1 MIEQQPLTRR
11 AALGAL
17 AAGAA
22 TLTAGAEEPEA
33 AAATPPSA
41 AAYKHSACKW
51 CYGKMSIEEL
61 AAAGPAIGLQ
71 GIDLLD
77 VADVPKLAGTGLEC
91 SLANGPGGIP
101 KGWNDPSLHDD
112 LVAKS
117 EVLLPQI
124 AEAGVKRM
132 IVFSGNRAGM
142 SDSEGMRHCAR
153 GLRRIMPLAESL
165 GVTIVMELLNSK
177 RDHKDYMCDHTA
189 WGAELVQRVAS
200 DRFRLLY
207 DIYHMQIME
216 GDVIAT
222 IEEHHAAIDHYHT
235 GGVPG
240 RHEIDTT
247 QELFY
252 PRICQAIAATG
263 YTGWL
268 AQEFIPASDDPM
280 KSLAEA
286 IKICS
291 V

>member
-22 TLTAGAEEPEA
+22 TLTARAEEPEVPVA
-33 AAATPPSA
+33 PPVA

-61 AAAGPAIGLQ
+61 AAAGQAIGLQ

-77 VADVPKLAGTGLEC
+77 VADLPKLAGTGIEC
-91 SLANGPGGIP
+91 SLANGPGNIP
-101 KGWNDPSLHDD
+101 RGWNDLALHDG
-112 LVAKS
+112 LVEKS
-117 EVLLPQI
+117 EALLPQI

-142 SDSEGMRHCAR
+142 SDSEGMRNCAR

-263 YTGWL
+263 YTGWF
-268 AQEFIPASDDPM
+268 AQEFIPASDDPI